1 MMGKK
6 NYKLSTMIILFIAAM
21 IIYPLCMF
29 WYSSIHNRFQQ
40 SFEVSFNGYEKVVL
54 LNIIANI
61 VSALIII
68 FIIWTVI
75 EIIKYNYKVGIL
87 PIVITI
93 CIELIQCLIFF
104 TGGTTFYN
112 ILMFSRL
119 PNYMS
124 GIAIIMCFSIIYTI
138 YVSRHQKKIQ

>member
-1 MMGKK
+1 MGKK
-6 NYKLSTMIILFIAAM
+6 NYKLSTMIILFIVAM

-29 WYSSIHNRFQQ
+29 WYSSINNRLQQ
-40 SFEVSFNGYEKVVL
+40 SFEASFDGYDKIVL
-54 LNIIANI
+54 LGIVANI

-75 EIIKYNYKVGIL
+75 EIVKCNYKVGIL

-93 CIELIQCLIFF
+93 CIELVQCLIFF
-104 TGGTTFYN
+104 TGGATFYN

-119 PNYMS
+119 PNYMN